1 MRRALKISAWTL
13 GSLAFVLLLLGGT
26 LFIAGNTDSG
36 RAMIEKLTLRLTSGH
51 VSIAGLAGSFPRH
64 LTVER
69 LELRDDRGVWLSAEH
84 VTLDWSPSALLA
96 RRLQVDNLR
105 AATVDIERTPA
116 SSPNAHGGPASIP
129 RIDVAA
135 MTVDLFRLGPQLAG
149 MPASLVL
156 HGNAHLRSVQ
166 DMVIG
171 ASAHRIDG
179 DGDYDLRLQFDPKRM
194 DAALTLHEPA
204 GGPLENLLQLPGLGA
219 LATTVNLSGPRQ
231 AERVDVSIDAG
242 DSRVRAHGTFNMTDL
257 SADLDFAFDSP
268 ALSPRPEIAWESVS
282 LHGRWQGPIKA
293 PRADAHIVASQVR
306 LPGGTRLA
314 ALTGDL
320 TAGSGTAA
328 LHALVGGLLIPGP
341 QPQLLEGS
349 PVKIDASMRLDAAAR
364 PLELLASHRLFSLR
378 ASTDMTPAAS
388 GKRSATLELR
398 LPDLSPLAELA
409 GQKVAG
415 SALVNAQLRH
425 DAAATHLSLDA
436 SAALGVGTEIWS
448 GAVGDRATLQL
459 SGALSDRTVTLE
471 SMKFTGRAAT
481 LSASGEMSRPV
492 PGPRG
497 SSPASLRARWDLVV
511 RDLTALSPTLAGTL
525 EGSGTLQ
532 GQVTALAGEA
542 QLKSTLSVRGSPPG
556 TVTAAVKMH
565 GLPSS
570 PSGTLVAQGMLDGA
584 PLQVDL
590 AVERAPGSS
599 FRALVH
605 RADWKSAHADGE
617 ISIEPNAAQ
626 SHGQLRLQMGQLADL
641 RDLLGTNIGG
651 NFAATVVVHPDP
663 KRTHVELHV
672 DAHDL
677 TAGQFAANAQLTA
690 QGVVDAFGFKL
701 DVQVPNLR
709 GAPASLSTSG
719 SADLA
724 ARTIAVASAAA
735 NYRGQDLHL
744 LSPTR
749 IAMANGVSVDVLKM
763 GAQQAVFQLEGS
775 ISPSLD
781 VRASLQGVQ
790 PSLIN
795 VFSPGL
801 LAEGTIEGSARLRG
815 SLASPTGEVRLTAK
829 GLAAADSAALGLP
842 SLDLHAT
849 AELAA
854 DAASID
860 AGLVAGTASRLSVTG
875 RAPLA
880 ADGALALKISGSL
893 DVGMINPML
902 EAHGQHAAGVIEVN
916 ATVAGTAA
924 APKIDGTVNLTKGS
938 LRDYARG
945 VALSDINAVI
955 VGSEGSLQIKSL
967 TASAAPGT
975 ISMTGTVGVLQT
987 GVPVDLKIKAQ
998 NAQPI
1003 ASKLVTANLN
1013 ADLHVGG
1020 TARQRLDITG
1030 KVHLNRTLIGIPNS
1044 LPPNVAVLEVRRPGK
1059 PAPPPREKQLVIGLD
1074 VAVEAPQEFLVQG
1087 RGLDAEMHGTLHL
1100 GGTTDSPLVSGGF
1113 DLQRG
1118 SFALSSSKLNFS
1130 EGHVGFNGA
1139 GLKNKIDPTLDFT
1152 AKTTVAD
1159 TTATLHITGLADA
1172 PQFEFSSTP
1181 EKPQDEIMALLLFGA
1196 PAAQLSAL
1204 QLAQVGAALA
1214 SLSGVGGDG
1223 GLNPLVKLQKSLGL
1237 DRLTVGAGTS
1247 STTATTGTGTQN
1259 TGASIEAGRYISK
1272 RVYVEAKQT
1281 TNGTSQL
1288 EADIDLTKHLKLQT
1302 RLGNGTASSVQGT
1315 TPEND
1320 PGSSVGLVY
1329 QFEY

>member
-1 MRRALKISAWTL
+1 MRRALKISAWTV
-13 GSLAFVLLLLGGT
+13 GSLAIVLLLLGGT

-36 RAMIEKLTLRLTSGH
+36 RAMIERLTLRLTSGH
-51 VSIAGLAGSFPRH
+51 VSITGLAGAFPRH

-84 VTLDWSPSALLA
+84 AALDWSPSALLA

-105 AATVDIERTPA
+105 AAMVDIERTPA
-116 SSPNAHGGPASIP
+116 SSPNAHGGSASIP

-179 DGDYDLRLQFDPKRM
+179 VGDYDLRLQFDPKRM
-194 DAALTLHEPA
+194 DAALNLHEPA

-219 LATTVNLSGPRQ
+219 LAATVNLSGPRQ
-231 AERVDVSIDAG
+231 AERVDASIDAG
-242 DSRVRAHGTFNMTDL
+242 DSRLRMHGTFNMTDL

-268 ALSPRPEIAWESVS
+268 ALSPRPEIAWERVS
-282 LHGRWQGPIKA
+282 LHGRWQGPLKA
-293 PRADAHIVASQVR
+293 PRADAHIVASQLR

-314 ALTGDL
+314 SLTGDL

-341 QPQLLEGS
+341 QPQLLEDS
-349 PVKIDASMRLDAAAR
+349 PVKIDASMRLDQSAR
-364 PLELLASHRLFSLR
+364 PLELLASHRLFSLH
-378 ASTDMTPAAS
+378 ASTDITPAPAD
-388 GKRSATLELR
+388 KRSATLELR
-398 LPDLSPLAELA
+398 LPDLSPLAALA
-409 GQKVAG
+409 GQKIAG

-448 GAVGDRATLQL
+448 GAVGDHASLQL
-459 SGALSDRTVTLE
+459 AGALSDRTVTLE

-481 LSASGEMSRPV
+481 LSASGDVSRPV

-511 RDLTALSPTLAGTL
+511 QDLKALSPALAGTL

-532 GQVTALAGEA
+532 GPVTALAGEA
-542 QLKSTLSVRGSPPG
+542 QLKSTLSVRGSPQG

-570 PSGTLVAQGMLDGA
+570 PSGTLVAQGILDGA

-590 AVERAPGSS
+590 AVERAPGKS

-626 SHGQLRLQMGQLADL
+626 SQGQLRLQMGQLADL
-641 RDLLGTNIGG
+641 RNVLGTNIAGSVAG
-651 NFAATVVVHPDP
+651 TVTVHPDP
-663 KRTHVELHV
+663 TRTHAELHV
-672 DAHDL
+672 DARDL
-677 TAGQFAANAQLTA
+677 TVGQFAANAQLTA
-690 QGVVDAFGFKL
+690 EGVADAFGFKL
-701 DVQVPNLR
+701 DVQAPNLR
-709 GAPASLSTSG
+709 GAAATLSASG
-719 SADLA
+719 SADLV

-744 LSPTR
+744 LSPAR
-749 IAMANGVSVDVLKM
+749 MALANGVSVDVLKI
-763 GAQQAVFQLEGS
+763 GAQQAVFQLEGV

-781 VRASLQGVQ
+781 LRASLRGVQ
-790 PSLIN
+790 PALIN
-795 VFSPGL
+795 VFAPGL
-801 LAEGTIEGSARLRG
+801 LAAGTLEGSARLQG
-815 SLASPTGEVRLTAK
+815 SLASPTGQVRLAAT

-842 SLDLHAT
+842 SLDVHAT

-854 DAASID
+854 DTATID

-880 ADGALALKISGSL
+880 ADGALDLKISGNL

-902 EAHGQHAAGVIEVN
+902 EARGQHAAGVIEVN
-916 ATVAGTAA
+916 ATVAGNAA

-945 VALSDINAVI
+945 LGLSDINAVI
-955 VGSEGSLQIKSL
+955 VGSAGTLQIKSL

-975 ISMTGTVGVLQT
+975 ISMTGTVGVLQS

-1030 KVHLNRTLIGIPNS
+1030 TVHLNRTLIGIPNS
-1044 LPPNVAVLEVRRPGK
+1044 LPPNVAVLEVRRHGQ
-1059 PAPPPREKQLVIGLD
+1059 PAPPPREKQLVTGLD
-1074 VAVEAPQEFLVQG
+1074 VTVQAPQEFLVQG

-1118 SFALSSSKLNFS
+1118 SFALSSSKLSFS

-1223 GLNPLVKLQKSLGL
+1223 GLNPLVKLQKTLGL

-1247 STTATTGTGTQN
+1247 STTATSGTGTQN

-1288 EADIDLTKHLKLQT
+1288 EADVDLTKHLKLQT

-1320 PGSSVGLVY
+1320 PGSSIGLVY